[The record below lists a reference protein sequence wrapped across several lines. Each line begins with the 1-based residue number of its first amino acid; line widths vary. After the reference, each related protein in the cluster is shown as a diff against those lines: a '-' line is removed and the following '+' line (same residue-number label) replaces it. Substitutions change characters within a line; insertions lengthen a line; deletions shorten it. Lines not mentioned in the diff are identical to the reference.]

1 MQRKTTTLLKLT
13 LSLAL
18 LAAIVAYSGPREVL
32 GALRSVNPALI
43 ALGFGL
49 LLADAL
55 VRAFNWFQLLR
66 NAGCKLPLGTV
77 IHAYFVGGFVGA
89 LLPSTL
95 GTDLA
100 RSALAARAAR
110 TPLELPLATAVLL
123 NALSLAAISAAGLCA
138 SLALLASPS
147 APRAALTAA
156 AGVAAMCLLSIAV
169 LWAGS
174 RRPRKPEAAGSG
186 SGWSTRIR
194 QRIEGF
200 RAALVFRPAAQ
211 AAAGIGS
218 VALLCYGLRTLGWL
232 TLLAAA
238 GAEVP
243 WAVLLAIGPLI
254 TIGAALPISRLGFGG
269 YQAIHVTLLGFW
281 SVPAE
286 QALAASL
293 LQSGLSVLLYGIG
306 CAAYVAG
313 GRKPITPGEP
323 EPRGVS

>member
-1 MQRKTTTLLKLT
+1 MKRKTANLLKVA

-32 GALRSVNPALI
+32 AALRGVDPALI

-66 NAGCKLPLGTV
+66 NAGCRLALGTV
-77 IHAYFVGGFVGA
+77 AHAYFAGGFVGA

-95 GTDLA
+95 GTDVA
-100 RSALAARAAR
+100 RSALAARWTH
-110 TPLELPLATAVLL
+110 TPLERPLATTVLL

-138 SLALLASPS
+138 SVALLAAPDV
-147 APRAALTAA
+147 PRAALTTAA
-156 AGVAAMCLLSIAV
+156 AVAAACLSSIAV

-174 RRPRKPEAAGSG
+174 RRPRPAAPAGAG
-186 SGWSTRIR
+186 GGWSARIR
-194 QRIEGF
+194 QRLERF
-200 RAALVFRPAAQ
+200 RAALVFRPAPR
-211 AAAGIGS
+211 AAAGIGAI
-218 VALLCYGLRTLGWL
+218 ALLCYGLRTLGWL

-238 GAEVP
+238 GTEIS
-243 WAVLLAIGPLI
+243 WAVLLAIGPLV
-254 TIGAALPISRLGFGG
+254 TIGAALPISVLGFGG
-269 YQAIHVTLLGFW
+269 FQAIHVTLLGLW
-281 SVPAE
+281 AVPAE

-306 CAAYVAG
+306 CVAYVAG
-313 GRKPITPGEP
+313 GGKSLATGAAQ
-323 EPRGVS
+323 PRGVS